1 MNPSNENEEREKK
14 RERKIM
20 IRSVQLGERRTAAA
34 FYSKEKFFKERSTP
48 IESIIQNKIVIFSS
62 FVGI

>member
-1 MNPSNENEEREKK
+1 MNPSNENEEREK

-20 IRSVQLGERRTAAA
+20 IRSVQLGERRTAAE